1 MQTKS
6 RPAPTTPVRPS
17 TDCPCGCAPCTQ
29 ECCELECLIRPRFFC
44 GQLLTDADLSALVD
58 WSRAHFRLARQR
70 HGWGVVCGLEVTCH
84 SSNSA
89 GVLIRPGYAID
100 CCGNAIVLC
109 EPAKVDLAAACPK
122 IDCFDPRR
130 PPSKPKDAWRRE
142 AEALLE
148 EAERLPVTTEVAAAP
163 YEELENAV
171 AGSDRDTI
179 ETAMKGLREAL
190 SAYMPAPILL
200 ATQLAGTRAVDLFLH
215 YAEEGAA
222 PQSAMRNGACN
233 GGVCE
238 DSRTREGYR
247 VSWTLVDESA
257 ETGFNPADWL
267 ARNPRR
273 RKEFNA
279 LLERLPK
286 IEFAATRKH
295 ELEGFLAGRIGGSL
309 CFLDEWIRAADDEQL
324 AGPMLYQALYGLYV
338 DDLFRTLAAGCAS
351 CDPATGVPIARVW
364 LRGADAVHPCRVA
377 LIDAFPPHRRMIG
390 PDVTRDAPVGWAD
403 MSDLVGMPWDRAAVE
418 LRIRGFE
425 PQQKLHQ
432 IAAAETTMLAELI
445 DATPFV
451 PYLKG
456 VAKALCVDLGG
467 GMGTRLVGFV
477 APSA

>member
-1 MQTKS
+1 MLTKN
-6 RPAPTTPVRPS
+6 RPAPATPVRPS

-44 GQLLTDADLSALVD
+44 GQMLTDADLTALVD

-84 SSNSA
+84 TSASA

-109 EPAKVDLAAACPK
+109 EPVKVDLTDACPK

-130 PPSKPKDAWRRE
+130 PPPTFISEISRVSVITEKPDE
-142 AEALLE
+142 AQEALKAYKP
-148 EAERLPVTTEVAAAP
+148 AERRPAAA
-163 YEELENAV
+163 
-171 AGSDRDTI
+171 
-179 ETAMKGLREAL
+179 
-190 SAYMPAPILL
+190 
-200 ATQLAGTRAVDLFLH
+200 QLTGTRAVDLFLH

-222 PQSAMRNGACN
+222 PQSALRNGACN
-233 GGVCE
+233 GGACE

-247 VSWTLVDESA
+247 VSWKLVDENA
-257 ETGFNPADWL
+257 ETAFAPADWL

-273 RKEFNA
+273 RKEFSA
-279 LLERLPK
+279 LMERLPK

-295 ELEGFLAGRIGGSL
+295 ELEGFLAGRTGGSL
-309 CFLDEWIRAADDEQL
+309 CFLEEGIREATDEHL
-324 AGPMLYQALYGLYV
+324 AGPMLYQALYWLYV
-338 DDLFRTLAAGCAS
+338 DDLFSTLAAGCAS
-351 CDPATGVPIARVW
+351 CDPATGVPLARVW
-364 LRGADAVHPCRVA
+364 LRGADATHPCRVA
-377 LIDAFPPHRRMIG
+377 LIDAFPPHRRPIG
-390 PDVTRDAPVGWAD
+390 PDATRDAPVGWAD

-418 LRIRGFE
+418 LRMRGFD

-432 IAAAETTMLAELI
+432 IASADKAMLAELI

-456 VAKALCVDLGG
+456 TADALCVDLSG

-477 APSA
+477 